1 MLPTGVLKNICH
13 SLLLA
18 LIYSVFR
25 YTRHAHQGQGQH
37 MLQVTNIE
45 KSYGKQVLFD
55 GVGFTVN
62 PRERVGLVGRN
73 GHGKSTLFR
82 MILGEEHQDSGTITM
97 PSGYTVGHLSQHIH
111 FTEDTVLK
119 EACLALPVNEDHIDE
134 SYKAEAILHGLGFTN
149 DDFDRPP
156 SSLSGG
162 YQVRL
167 NLAKVLVS
175 EPNLL
180 LLDEPTNYLDIISV
194 RWLTQFLR
202 AWRNEMIL
210 ITHDREFMDS
220 VTTHTMII
228 HRCKMRKVAGGTQKL
243 YDQILMEEEIY
254 EKTRQNDEKKRKEVE
269 QFINR
274 FRAQATKAS
283 AVQSR
288 VKALARHE
296 KLDKLEEIRTLD
308 FKFRS
313 APFEAKWLMT
323 VEDLSFGFS
332 GDSPKLIDGL
342 SFGVSKKDRIAV
354 IGKNGKGKTT
364 LLNLLAGEMSPTS
377 GDIKLHPNTKIAYFG
392 QTNIN
397 RLRPEKTAL
406 QEVMD
411 AHPDYAQGESRAICG
426 LMMFEGDNA
435 LKKVSVLS
443 GGERS
448 RVLLGKLLV
457 SPANLLM
464 LDEPTNHLDMESI
477 DSLIEA
483 IEAFDGAVIIVTHS
497 ELILEAVATKLIVY
511 DNDAVSVF
519 EGTYLDFLERVGW
532 SDEGG
537 VRTKKGKKQASDKNG
552 NRKDIKKMRTGIVA
566 DKSKVLGALKKK
578 IAEIEEQITKLEFDV
593 DQDTQRLLE
602 VSIKGEALAIKR
614 LSQTMRDNKARI
626 EKLFNELETVTNEH
640 DAKAQELDRQLGAPA
655 EIS

>member
-1 MLPTGVLKNICH
+1 
-13 SLLLA
+13 
-18 LIYSVFR
+18 
-25 YTRHAHQGQGQH
+25 
-37 MLQVTNIE
+37 MLQITNLE
-45 KSYGKQVLFD
+45 KSYGKQLLFD
-55 GVGFTVN
+55 GVSFTVN

-82 MILGEEHQDSGTITM
+82 MILGEEHQDAGTITV
-97 PSGYTVGHLSQHIH
+97 PSGYAIGHLSQHIH

-119 EACLALPVNEDHIDE
+119 EACLALPKNEDHIDE
-134 SYKAEAILHGLGFTN
+134 SYKAEAILHGLGFSN

-175 EPNLL
+175 GPNLL
-180 LLDEPTNYLDIISV
+180 LLDEPTNYLDIVSV
-194 RWLTQFLR
+194 RWITQFLR
-202 AWRNEMIL
+202 AWRNELII

-243 YDQILMEEEIY
+243 YAQILLEEEIY

-296 KLDKLEEIRTLD
+296 TLGKLEEIKTLD

-323 VEDLSFGFS
+323 VDDLSFGFDKN
-332 GDSPKLIDGL
+332 GPMLIDGL
-342 SFGVSKKDRIAV
+342 SIAVAKKDRIAV

-364 LLNLLAGEMSPTS
+364 LLNLLAREMSPTS
-377 GDIKLHPNTKIAYFG
+377 GEVRLHSNTKIAYFG

-397 RLRPEKTAL
+397 RLRPDKTAL
-406 QEVMD
+406 QEIMD
-411 AHPDYAQGESRAICG
+411 AHPDSSQGESRAICG
-426 LMMFEGDNA
+426 LMMFDGDNA

-443 GGERS
+443 GGEKS

-497 ELILEAVATKLIVY
+497 ELILEAVSTKLIVY
-511 DNDAVSVF
+511 DNDVVSVF

-537 VRTKKGKKQASDKNG
+537 IKVKRGKKQDTDRNV
-552 NRKDIKKMRTGIVA
+552 NRKDAKKLRTGIIS
-566 DKSKVLGALKKK
+566 DKSKALGALKKK
-578 IAEIEEQITKLEFDV
+578 IAAIEEEITKLEFDV
-593 DQDTQRLLE
+593 EQDTQRLLE
-602 VSIKGEALAIKR
+602 VTVKGEALAIKR
-614 LSQTMRDNKARI
+614 LSQAIRDNKARI
-626 EKLFNELETVTNEH
+626 DVRFAELQTVTTEHDEKAKEFDQQLNEL
-640 DAKAQELDRQLGAPA
+640 AQ
-655 EIS
+655 IS

>member
-1 MLPTGVLKNICH
+1 
-13 SLLLA
+13 
-18 LIYSVFR
+18 
-25 YTRHAHQGQGQH
+25 

-55 GVGFTVN
+55 GVGFTIN

-82 MILGEEHQDSGTITM
+82 MILGEEHQDAGTITM
-97 PSGYTVGHLSQHIH
+97 PSGYSVGHLSQHIH

-119 EACLALPVNEDHIDE
+119 EACLALPVNEDHRDE
-134 SYKAEAILHGLGFTN
+134 TYKAEAILHGLGFIN

-180 LLDEPTNYLDIISV
+180 LLDEPTNYLDIVSV

-202 AWRNEMIL
+202 AWRNELII
-210 ITHDREFMDS
+210 ITHDRDFMDS

-228 HRCKMRKVAGGTQKL
+228 HRCKMRKVAGSTQKL
-243 YDQILMEEEIY
+243 YDQILLEEEIY

-288 VKALARHE
+288 IKALARHE
-296 KLDKLEEIRTLD
+296 RLEKLDEIKTLD

-313 APFEAKWLMT
+313 APFEARWLMT
-323 VEDLSFGFS
+323 AEDISFGFS
-332 GDSPKLIDGL
+332 KNGSKLIDGL
-342 SFGVSKKDRIAV
+342 TFGVGKKDRIAV

-364 LLNLLAGEMSPTS
+364 LLNLLANELSPTR
-377 GDIKLHPNTKIAYFG
+377 GEVKLHPNTKIAYFG

-397 RLRPEKTAL
+397 RLRQDKTAL

-411 AHPDYAQGESRAICG
+411 AHPDHSQGESRAICG

-443 GGERS
+443 GGEKS

-497 ELILEAVATKLIVY
+497 EMILEAVATKLIIF
-511 DNDAVSVF
+511 DGGTVSVF
-519 EGTYLDFLERVGW
+519 EGTYFDFLERVGW
-532 SDEGG
+532 RDEGG
-537 VRTKKGKKQASDKNG
+537 VRTKNGKKKETDKCV
-552 NRKDIKKMRTGIVA
+552 NRKDAKKMRAGIVS
-566 DKSKVLGALKKK
+566 DKSRILGMLKNR
-578 IAEIEEQITKLEFDV
+578 IASLEQEITRLELEV
-593 DQDTQRLLE
+593 ERDTQELLE
-602 VSIKGEALAIKR
+602 ASMKGQALDIKR
-614 LSQTMRDNKARI
+614 LSTAVHDAKTRI
-626 EKLFNELETVTNEH
+626 DTLFADLEMATNEH
-640 DAKAQELDRQLGAPA
+640 DAKVKEFDQQLNELA

>member
-1 MLPTGVLKNICH
+1 
-13 SLLLA
+13 
-18 LIYSVFR
+18 
-25 YTRHAHQGQGQH
+25 

-45 KSYGKQVLFD
+45 KSYGKQLLFA

-82 MILGEEHQDSGTITM
+82 MILGEEHQDAGTITV
-97 PSGYTVGHLSQHIH
+97 PSGYTIGHLSQHIH
-111 FTEDTVLK
+111 FIEDSVLK
-119 EACLALPVNEDHIDE
+119 EACLALPKNEDHIDE
-134 SYKAEAILHGLGFTN
+134 TYKAEAILHGLGFTN
-149 DDFDRPP
+149 EDFDRHP

-167 NLAKVLVS
+167 NLAKVLAS

-180 LLDEPTNYLDIISV
+180 LLDEPTNYLDIVSV

-202 AWRNEMIL
+202 AWRNEMII

-228 HRCKMRKVAGGTQKL
+228 HRSKVRKVQGGTKKL

-288 VKALARHE
+288 IKALARHQ
-296 KLDKLEEIRTLD
+296 KLDKLEEIQSLD

-332 GDSPKLIDGL
+332 PEGPKLIDGL
-342 SFGVSKKDRIAV
+342 SFGVGKKDRIGV

-364 LLNLLAGEMSPTS
+364 LLNLLAREMSPTG
-377 GDIKLHPNTKIAYFG
+377 GDVKLHPNTKIAYFG

-397 RLRPEKTAL
+397 RLQPQKTAL
-406 QEVMD
+406 QEIMD
-411 AHPDYAQGESRAICG
+411 AHPDHAQGESRAICG

-443 GGERS
+443 GGEKS

-511 DNDAVSVF
+511 DNDSVSVF

-537 VRTKKGKKQASDKNG
+537 VKVKKGKKQDQDRNA
-552 NRKDIKKMRTGIVA
+552 NRRDTKKQRTTIVSER
-566 DKSKVLGALKKK
+566 SKALSSLKKR
-578 IAEIEEQITKLEFDV
+578 IASLEEEITKLEFDV
-593 DQDTQRLLE
+593 EQDTQRLTE
-602 VSIKGEALAIKR
+602 VTIKGKALDIKR
-614 LSQTMRDNKARI
+614 YSQTIRDNKAKIDR
-626 EKLFNELETVTNEH
+626 LFAELETATNEH
-640 DAKAQELDRQLGAPA
+640 DVKAKEFDQQLAELEQVAT
-655 EIS
+655 

>member
-1 MLPTGVLKNICH
+1 
-13 SLLLA
+13 
-18 LIYSVFR
+18 
-25 YTRHAHQGQGQH
+25 

-55 GVGFTVN
+55 GVSFTVN

-82 MILGEEHQDSGTITM
+82 MVLGEEHQDSGTITM

-111 FTEDTVLK
+111 FTEDTVIK
-119 EACLALPVNEDHIDE
+119 EACLALPPNEDHIDE
-134 SYKAEAILHGLGFTN
+134 TYKAEAILHGLGFTN
-149 DDFDRPP
+149 DDFERHP

-180 LLDEPTNYLDIISV
+180 LLDEPTNYLDIVSV

-202 AWRNEMIL
+202 AWRNEMII

-243 YDQILMEEEIY
+243 YGQILMEEEIY

-332 GDSPKLIDGL
+332 QDGPNLIDGL
-342 SFGVSKKDRIAV
+342 SFAVGKKDRIAV

-364 LLNLLAGEMSPTS
+364 LLNLLAQEMSPTS
-377 GDIKLHPNTKIAYFG
+377 GEVKLHPNTKIAYFG

-483 IEAFDGAVIIVTHS
+483 IEVFDGAVIIVTHS
-497 ELILEAVATKLIVY
+497 ELILEALATKLIVY
-511 DNDAVSVF
+511 DNDTVSVF

-532 SDEGG
+532 SDEDG
-537 VRTKKGKKQASDKNG
+537 VRKKKGKKQEADRSV
-552 NRKDIKKMRTGIVA
+552 NRKDAKKQRSGIVA
-566 DKSKVLGALKKK
+566 DKSKALGGLKKK
-578 IAEIEEQITKLEFDV
+578 IAALEEEITKLEFDV
-593 DQDTQRLLE
+593 EQDTQRLLE
-602 VSIKGEALAIKR
+602 VTVKGEALAIKR
-614 LSQTMRDNKARI
+614 LSQSVRDNKARI
-626 EKLFNELETVTNEH
+626 EKLFAELEAVTNEH
-640 DAKAQELDRQLGAPA
+640 DAKAKEFDQQLSELA

>member
-1 MLPTGVLKNICH
+1 
-13 SLLLA
+13 
-18 LIYSVFR
+18 
-25 YTRHAHQGQGQH
+25 

-119 EACLALPVNEDHIDE
+119 EACLALPKNEDHIDE

-180 LLDEPTNYLDIISV
+180 LLDEPTNYLDIVSV

-202 AWRNEMIL
+202 AWRNEMII

-228 HRCKMRKVAGGTQKL
+228 HRCKMRKIAGGTQKL

-296 KLDKLEEIRTLD
+296 KLDKLEEIKTLD

-342 SFGVSKKDRIAV
+342 SFGVGKKDRIAV

-364 LLNLLAGEMSPTS
+364 LLNLLAGEMSPSS
-377 GDIKLHPNTKIAYFG
+377 GDVKTHPNTKIAYFG

-511 DNDAVSVF
+511 DNDTVSVF
-519 EGTYLDFLERVGW
+519 EGTYLDFLERIGW

-537 VRTKKGKKQASDKNG
+537 VRVKKGKKQPSDKNRNG
-552 NRKDIKKMRTGIVA
+552 KDAKKMRTNIVA
-566 DKSKVLGALKKK
+566 DKSKVLGALRKK
-578 IAEIEEQITKLEFDV
+578 IAALEEEITKLEFDV
-593 DQDTQRLLE
+593 EQDTQRLLE

-614 LSQTMRDNKARI
+614 LSQTVRDNKTRI
-626 EKLFNELETVTNEH
+626 EKLFNELETVMNEH
-640 DAKAQELDRQLGAPA
+640 DAKAQEFDRQLGEPA
-655 EIS
+655 KIS

>member
-1 MLPTGVLKNICH
+1 
-13 SLLLA
+13 
-18 LIYSVFR
+18 
-25 YTRHAHQGQGQH
+25 

-82 MILGEEHQDSGTITM
+82 MILGEEHQDSGTITV
-97 PSGYTVGHLSQHIH
+97 PSGYTIGHLSQHIH

-149 DDFDRPP
+149 DDFDCPP

-175 EPNLL
+175 GPNLL

-202 AWRNEMIL
+202 AWRNEMII

-296 KLDKLEEIRTLD
+296 KLDKLEEIKTLD

-332 GDSPKLIDGL
+332 GDGPKLIDGL
-342 SFGVSKKDRIAV
+342 SFGVGKKDRIAV

-377 GDIKLHPNTKIAYFG
+377 GDVKLHPNTKIAYFG

-511 DNDAVSVF
+511 DNDTVSVF

-537 VRTKKGKKQASDKNG
+537 VRVKKGKKQDADRNG
-552 NRKDIKKMRTGIVA
+552 NRKDAKKMRTGIVA

-578 IAEIEEQITKLEFDV
+578 IATLEEEITKLEFDV
-593 DQDTQRLLE
+593 EQDTQRLLE

-614 LSQTMRDNKARI
+614 LSQTVRDNKARI
-626 EKLFNELETVTNEH
+626 EKLFNELEIVTNEH
-640 DAKAQELDRQLGAPA
+640 DAKAQEFDRQLGEPA

>member
-1 MLPTGVLKNICH
+1 
-13 SLLLA
+13 
-18 LIYSVFR
+18 
-25 YTRHAHQGQGQH
+25 
-37 MLQVTNIE
+37 MLQVSDLS

-55 GVGFTVN
+55 KVGFVIG

-82 MILGEEHQDSGTITM
+82 MILGEEHPDSGTISV
-97 PSGYTVGHLSQHIH
+97 PSGYTVGHLSQHIR
-111 FTEDTVLK
+111 FTHDTVLK
-119 EACLALPVNEDHIDE
+119 EACSSLPPNEDHIDE
-134 SYKAEAILHGLGFTN
+134 TYKAEAILHGLGFTN
-149 DDFDRPP
+149 EDFDAPP

-167 NLAKVLVS
+167 NLAKVLAS

-180 LLDEPTNYLDIISV
+180 LLDEPTNYLDIVSV
-194 RWLTQFLR
+194 RWLTRFLR
-202 AWRNEMIL
+202 AWRNEMII

-243 YDQILMEEEIY
+243 YAQILMEEEIY
-254 EKTRQNDEKKRKEVE
+254 EKTRLNDEKKRKEVE
-269 QFINR
+269 QFISR
-274 FRAQATKAS
+274 FRAQATKAR

-288 VKALARHE
+288 IKALARHQRLE
-296 KLDKLEEIRTLD
+296 KLEEIQTLD

-323 VEDLSFGFS
+323 VEDLSFSFS
-332 GDSPKLIDGL
+332 PEGPRLIEGL
-342 SFGVSKKDRIAV
+342 SFAVGKKDRIAV

-364 LLNLLAGEMSPTS
+364 LLNLLARELSSAG
-377 GDIKLHPNTKIAYFG
+377 GGVRLHPNTKIAYFG
-392 QTNIN
+392 QTNID

-406 QEVMD
+406 QEIMD
-411 AHPDYAQGESRAICG
+411 AHPDNAQGESRAICG

-443 GGERS
+443 GGEKS

-483 IEAFDGAVIIVTHS
+483 IDAFDGAVIIVTHS
-497 ELILEAVATKLIVY
+497 ELILEAVATRLVVF

-537 VRTKKGKKQASDKNG
+537 VRVKKGRKQEAERNV
-552 NRKDIKKMRTGIVA
+552 NRKDAKKMRAAVVS
-566 DKSKVLGALKKK
+566 DRSKVLSGLKKRV
-578 IAEIEEQITKLEFDV
+578 ESLEEEITKLEFDV
-593 DQDTQRLLE
+593 RQDTQRLTE
-602 VSIKGEALAIKR
+602 AAIKGEALNIKR
-614 LSQTMRDNKARI
+614 LSQAIRENKARI
-626 EKLFNELETVTNEH
+626 ERLFTELEAAMNEH
-640 DAKAQELDRQLGAPA
+640 DEKAREFDRQLSGLEHVTP
-655 EIS
+655 

>member
-1 MLPTGVLKNICH
+1 
-13 SLLLA
+13 
-18 LIYSVFR
+18 
-25 YTRHAHQGQGQH
+25 

-45 KSYGKQVLFD
+45 KSYGKQTLFD
-55 GVGFTVN
+55 GVGFTIN

-82 MILGEEHQDSGTITM
+82 MILGEEHQDSGTISV
-97 PSGYTVGHLSQHIH
+97 PSGYTIGHLEQHIH
-111 FTEDTVLK
+111 FTEDTILK
-119 EACLALPVNEDHIDE
+119 EACLALPENEDHIDE
-134 SYKAEAILHGLGFTN
+134 TWKAETILHGLGFSN
-149 DDFDRPP
+149 EDFEKPP
-156 SSLSGG
+156 TSLSGG

-180 LLDEPTNYLDIISV
+180 LLDEPTNYLDIVSV

-202 AWRNEMIL
+202 AWRNEMII

-220 VTTHTMII
+220 VSTHTMII
-228 HRCKMRKVAGGTQKL
+228 HRCKMRKVQGSTTKL
-243 YDQILMEEEIY
+243 YEQILMEEEIY

-269 QFINR
+269 AFINR

-296 KLDKLEEIRTLD
+296 KLDKLDEIRQLD

-313 APFEAKWLMT
+313 APFEAKWLLT
-323 VEDLSFGFS
+323 CEDLSFGFTPD
-332 GDSPKLIDGL
+332 GPQLIEGL
-342 SFGVSKKDRIAV
+342 SFAIGKKDRIGV

-364 LLNLLAGEMSPTS
+364 LLNLLAGEMRPSA
-377 GDIKLHPNTKIAYFG
+377 GEVKIHPNTRVAYFG

-397 RLRPEKTAL
+397 RLQPHKTAL
-406 QEVMD
+406 QEIID

-443 GGERS
+443 GGEKS

-457 SPANLLM
+457 QPANLLM

-483 IEAFDGAVIIVTHS
+483 IEAFDGGVIIVTHS
-497 ELILEAVATKLIVY
+497 ELILEAVANKLIVY
-511 DNDAVSVF
+511 DNDTVSVF
-519 EGTYLDFLERVGW
+519 EGTYMDFLERIGW

-537 VRTKKGKKQASDKNG
+537 VKVKKAKKDKNADRSKDAKKQKAAV
-552 NRKDIKKMRTGIVA
+552 VA
-566 DKSKVLGALKKK
+566 DRSKALSGFKRKM
-578 IAEIEEQITKLEFDV
+578 ATLEEQITKLEFDV
-593 DQDTQRLLE
+593 EQDTQRLTEASMKGKALE
-602 VSIKGEALAIKR
+602 IKN
-614 LSQTMRDNKARI
+614 LSQAIRDNKAKIDR
-626 EKLFNELETVTNEH
+626 LFSELETVTNEH
-640 DAKAQELDRQLGAPA
+640 DAKAKEFDQQLA
-655 EIS
+655 EAT

>member
-1 MLPTGVLKNICH
+1 
-13 SLLLA
+13 
-18 LIYSVFR
+18 
-25 YTRHAHQGQGQH
+25 
-37 MLQVTNIE
+37 MLQVTNLE
-45 KSYGKQVLFD
+45 KSYGKQLLFD
-55 GVGFTVN
+55 GVSFTVN

-73 GHGKSTLFR
+73 GYGKSTLFR
-82 MILGEEHQDSGTITM
+82 IILGEEHQDAGTITV
-97 PSGYTVGHLSQHIH
+97 PSGYTIGHLSQHIH

-119 EACLALPVNEDHIDE
+119 EACLALPKNEDHIDE

-180 LLDEPTNYLDIISV
+180 LLDEPTNYLDIVSV
-194 RWLTQFLR
+194 RWITQFLR
-202 AWRNEMIL
+202 AWRNELII
-210 ITHDREFMDS
+210 ITHDRDFMDS

-228 HRCKMRKVAGGTQKL
+228 HRCKVRKIAGGTQKL
-243 YDQILMEEEIY
+243 YDQILLEEEIY

-288 VKALARHE
+288 IKALARHE
-296 KLDKLEEIRTLD
+296 KLGKLDEIKTLD

-323 VEDLSFGFS
+323 VDDLSFGFDQD
-332 GDSPKLIDGL
+332 GPMLIDGL
-342 SFGVSKKDRIAV
+342 SFAVGKKDRIAV

-364 LLNLLAGEMSPTS
+364 LLNLLAREMSPLS
-377 GDIKLHPNTKIAYFG
+377 GEIRLHPNTKIAYFG

-397 RLRPEKTAL
+397 RLRPDKTAL
-406 QEVMD
+406 QEIMD
-411 AHPDYAQGESRAICG
+411 AHPDYSQGESRAICG
-426 LMMFEGDNA
+426 LMMFDGDNA

-443 GGERS
+443 GGEKS

-457 SPANLLM
+457 SPANLLL

-483 IEAFDGAVIIVTHS
+483 IEVFDGAVIIVTHS
-497 ELILEAVATKLIVY
+497 ELILEAVATKLIIY

-519 EGTYLDFLERVGW
+519 EGTYFDFLERVGW

-537 VRTKKGKKQASDKNG
+537 VRVRKGKKQDADKNV
-552 NRKDIKKMRTGIVA
+552 NRKDSKKIRAAILS
-566 DKSKVLGALKKK
+566 DKSRSLSALKKK
-578 IAEIEEQITKLEFDV
+578 IASLEEEITKLEFDV
-593 DQDTQRLLE
+593 EQDTQRLLE
-602 VSIKGEALAIKR
+602 VSVKGEALSIKR
-614 LSQTMRDNKARI
+614 LSQALRDNKARI
-626 EKLFNELETVTNEH
+626 DARFAELQTITTEHDEKAKEFDQQLNEL
-640 DAKAQELDRQLGAPA
+640 AQ
-655 EIS
+655 IS

>member
-1 MLPTGVLKNICH
+1 
-13 SLLLA
+13 
-18 LIYSVFR
+18 
-25 YTRHAHQGQGQH
+25 

-55 GVGFTVN
+55 GVSFTVN

-82 MILGEEHQDSGTITM
+82 MVLGEEHQDSGTITM

-111 FTEDTVLK
+111 FTEDTVIK
-119 EACLALPVNEDHIDE
+119 EACLALPPNEDHIDE
-134 SYKAEAILHGLGFTN
+134 TYKAEAILHGLGFTN
-149 DDFDRPP
+149 DDFERHP

-180 LLDEPTNYLDIISV
+180 LLDEPTNYLDIVSV

-202 AWRNEMIL
+202 AWRNEMII

-243 YDQILMEEEIY
+243 YGQILMEEEIY

-332 GDSPKLIDGL
+332 QDGPNLIDGL
-342 SFGVSKKDRIAV
+342 SFAVGKKDRIAV

-364 LLNLLAGEMSPTS
+364 LLNLLAQEMSPTS
-377 GDIKLHPNTKIAYFG
+377 GEVKLHPNTKIAYFG

-483 IEAFDGAVIIVTHS
+483 IEVFDGAVIIVTHS
-497 ELILEAVATKLIVY
+497 ELILEALATKLIVY
-511 DNDAVSVF
+511 DNDTVSVF

-532 SDEGG
+532 SDEDG
-537 VRTKKGKKQASDKNG
+537 VRKKKGKKQEADRSV
-552 NRKDIKKMRTGIVA
+552 NRKDAKKQRSGIVA
-566 DKSKVLGALKKK
+566 DKSKALGGLKKK
-578 IAEIEEQITKLEFDV
+578 IAALEEEITKLEFDV
-593 DQDTQRLLE
+593 EQDTQRLLE
-602 VSIKGEALAIKR
+602 VTVKGEALAIKR
-614 LSQTMRDNKARI
+614 LSQSVRDNKARI
-626 EKLFNELETVTNEH
+626 EKLFAELETVTNEH
-640 DAKAQELDRQLGAPA
+640 DAKAKEFDQQLSELA

>member
-1 MLPTGVLKNICH
+1 
-13 SLLLA
+13 
-18 LIYSVFR
+18 
-25 YTRHAHQGQGQH
+25 

-82 MILGEEHQDSGTITM
+82 MILGEEHQDSGTITT
-97 PSGYTVGHLSQHIH
+97 PSGYTIGHLSQHIH
-111 FTEDTVLK
+111 FTEDTVIR
-119 EACLALPVNEDHIDE
+119 EACLALPPNEDHIDE
-134 SYKAEAILHGLGFTN
+134 TYKAEAILHGLGFTN
-149 DDFDRPP
+149 DDFERPP

-180 LLDEPTNYLDIISV
+180 LLDEPTNYLDIVSV

-202 AWRNEMIL
+202 AWRNEMII

-243 YDQILMEEEIY
+243 YDQILLEEEIY
-254 EKTRQNDEKKRKEVE
+254 EKTRQNDDKKRKEVE

-296 KLDKLEEIRTLD
+296 KLEKLDEIRSLD

-323 VEDLSFGFS
+323 AEDLSFSFS
-332 GDSPKLIDGL
+332 QDGPKLFDGL
-342 SFGVSKKDRIAV
+342 SFAVGKKDRIAV

-364 LLNLLAGEMSPTS
+364 LLNVLAKELSPTT
-377 GDIKLHPNTKIAYFG
+377 GEVRTHPNTKIAYFG

-397 RLRPEKTAL
+397 RLRPEKTAV
-406 QEVMD
+406 QEVMES
-411 AHPDYAQGESRAICG
+411 HPDCGQGEARAICG

-483 IEAFDGAVIIVTHS
+483 INYFDGAVIIVTHS

-537 VRTKKGKKQASDKNG
+537 VRVKKGKKQDADRNV
-552 NRKDIKKMRTGIVA
+552 NRKDAKKQRASLVS
-566 DKSKVLGALKKK
+566 DKSKVLSSLKTRIAALE
-578 IAEIEEQITKLEFDV
+578 AEITKLEQAV
-593 DQDTQRLLE
+593 ERDTQELLE
-602 VSIKGEALAIKR
+602 ASVGGKALTIR
-614 LSQTMRDNKARI
+614 QLSQSVSDAKARI
-626 EKLFNELETVTNEH
+626 EKLFAELETVTTEH
-640 DAKAQELDRQLGAPA
+640 DAKAQEFDQQLSELAQ
-655 EIS
+655 IS

>member
-1 MLPTGVLKNICH
+1 
-13 SLLLA
+13 
-18 LIYSVFR
+18 
-25 YTRHAHQGQGQH
+25 

-55 GVGFTVN
+55 GVSFTIN
-62 PRERVGLVGRN
+62 SRERVGLVGRN

-82 MILGEEHQDSGTITM
+82 MILGDEHQDAGTITM

-111 FTEDTVLK
+111 FTEDTVIK
-119 EACLALPVNEDHIDE
+119 EACLALPRNEDHIDE
-134 SYKAEAILHGLGFTN
+134 TYKSEAILHGLGFTN
-149 DDFDRPP
+149 EDLDRHP

-180 LLDEPTNYLDIISV
+180 LLDEPTNYLDIVSV
-194 RWLTQFLR
+194 RWITQFLR
-202 AWRNEMIL
+202 AWRNEMII
-210 ITHDREFMDS
+210 ITHDRDFMDS

-243 YDQILMEEEIY
+243 YDQILLEEEIY
-254 EKTRQNDEKKRKEVE
+254 EKTRLNDEKKRKEVE

-288 VKALARHE
+288 IKALARHE

-332 GDSPKLIDGL
+332 EDGPRLIDGL
-342 SFGVSKKDRIAV
+342 SFAVAKKDRIGV

-364 LLNLLAGEMSPTS
+364 LLNLLARELSPTS
-377 GDIKLHPNTKIAYFG
+377 GDVKLHSNTKIAYFG

-406 QEVMD
+406 QEIMD
-411 AHPDYAQGESRAICG
+411 AHPDTSQGESRAICG

-443 GGERS
+443 GGEKS

-457 SPANLLM
+457 SPANLLL

-511 DNDAVSVF
+511 DNETVSIF
-519 EGTYLDFLERVGW
+519 EGTYLDFLERMGW
-532 SDEGG
+532 SDEGA
-537 VRTKKGKKQASDKNG
+537 VRMKKGEKRAPDGSANRRDAKKLRS
-552 NRKDIKKMRTGIVA
+552 GIVSE
-566 DKSKVLGALKKK
+566 KSKVLSALRKK
-578 IAEIEEQITKLEFDV
+578 IAAIEDAITKLEFDV
-593 DQDTQRLLE
+593 EQDTQKLFE

-614 LSQTMRDNKARI
+614 LSQSVRDNKASI
-626 EKLFNELETVTNEH
+626 EARFSELEIATNEH
-640 DAKAQELDRQLGAPA
+640 DMKAKEFDQQLNALA

>member
-1 MLPTGVLKNICH
+1 
-13 SLLLA
+13 
-18 LIYSVFR
+18 
-25 YTRHAHQGQGQH
+25 

-82 MILGEEHQDSGTITM
+82 MILGEEHQDSGTITV
-97 PSGYTVGHLSQHIH
+97 PYGYTIGHLSQHIH

-202 AWRNEMIL
+202 AWRNEMII

-296 KLDKLEEIRTLD
+296 KLDKLEEIKTLD

-332 GDSPKLIDGL
+332 QDSPKLIDGL
-342 SFGVSKKDRIAV
+342 SFGVGKKDRIAV

-364 LLNLLAGEMSPTS
+364 LLNLLAGEMSPTT
-377 GDIKLHPNTKIAYFG
+377 GDVKLHPNTKIAYFG

-511 DNDAVSVF
+511 DNDTVSVF
-519 EGTYLDFLERVGW
+519 EGTYLDFLDRVGW

-537 VRTKKGKKQASDKNG
+537 VRTKKGKKQDADRNG
-552 NRKDIKKMRTGIVA
+552 NRKDAKKARTGIVA

-578 IAEIEEQITKLEFDV
+578 IAALEEEITKLEFDV
-593 DQDTQRLLE
+593 EQDTQRLLE
-602 VSIKGEALAIKR
+602 VSVKGEALAIKR

-626 EKLFNELETVTNEH
+626 EKLFTELETVTNEH
-640 DAKAQELDRQLGAPA
+640 DAKAQEFDRQLGELA

>member
-1 MLPTGVLKNICH
+1 
-13 SLLLA
+13 
-18 LIYSVFR
+18 
-25 YTRHAHQGQGQH
+25 

-82 MILGEEHQDSGTITM
+82 MILGEEHQDAGTITV
-97 PSGYTVGHLSQHIH
+97 PSGYTIGHLSQHIH

-119 EACLALPVNEDHIDE
+119 EACLALPANEDHIDE
-134 SYKAEAILHGLGFTN
+134 TYKAEAILHGLGFSN
-149 DDFDRPP
+149 DDFERPP

-175 EPNLL
+175 GPNLL
-180 LLDEPTNYLDIISV
+180 LLDEPTNYLDIVSV

-202 AWRNEMIL
+202 AWRNELII

-228 HRCKMRKVAGGTQKL
+228 HRCKMRKVAGNTQKL
-243 YDQILMEEEIY
+243 YDQILLEEEIY

-288 VKALARHE
+288 IKALARHE
-296 KLDKLEEIRTLD
+296 KLDRLDEIRTLD

-332 GDSPKLIDGL
+332 PDGPKLIDGL
-342 SFGVSKKDRIAV
+342 TFSAGKKDRIAV

-364 LLNLLAGEMSPTS
+364 LLNLLAREMSSAT
-377 GDIKLHPNTKIAYFG
+377 GEVKLHPNTKIAYFG

-397 RLRPEKTAL
+397 RLRNDKTAL
-406 QEVMD
+406 QEIMD
-411 AHPDYAQGESRAICG
+411 AHPDHGQGESRAICG

-443 GGERS
+443 GGEKS

-483 IEAFDGAVIIVTHS
+483 IEVFDGAVIIVTHS
-497 ELILEAVATKLIVY
+497 EMILEAVATKLIVF
-511 DNDAVSVF
+511 DGGAVSVF
-519 EGTYLDFLERVGW
+519 EGTYFDFLDRVGW
-532 SDEGG
+532 QDEGG
-537 VRTKKGKKQASDKNG
+537 VRTRNGKKKGADKNG
-552 NRKDIKKMRTGIVA
+552 NRKDAKKQRAGVVS
-566 DKSKVLGALKKK
+566 DKSKVLGALKNR
-578 IAEIEEQITKLEFDV
+578 IAALEEEITKREQDV
-593 DQDTQRLLE
+593 ERDNQALAEASTKGDAAAIARLAKSVRE
-602 VSIKGEALAIKR
+602 VQQKIEALFAQ
-614 LSQTMRDNKARI
+614 L
-626 EKLFNELETVTNEH
+626 EELTNEH
-640 DAKAQELDRQLGAPA
+640 DTKAKDFDGQL
-655 EIS
+655 SVVS